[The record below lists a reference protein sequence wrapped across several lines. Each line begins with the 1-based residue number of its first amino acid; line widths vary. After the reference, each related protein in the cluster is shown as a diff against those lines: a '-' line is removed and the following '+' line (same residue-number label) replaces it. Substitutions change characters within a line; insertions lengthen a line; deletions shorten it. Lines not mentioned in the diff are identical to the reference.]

1 MEICTRLLELT
12 NTNLIYCLPT
22 MILTLVTFQL
32 LFKVKWQFKK
42 TYQIIK
48 WIIIV
53 YAVVCI
59 IHFLIGVTVHP
70 DQSSFLHRATGRYWL
85 TYWIMLCSSTIL
97 PFSLLYKKMGL
108 KPFYLLFVSVIMK
121 IGWYFERYVL
131 FIADY
136 SSSLYSAEH
145 ESDWFDSPWS
155 GLYLTWIQGIILAL
169 LLMVLTAVINRFEN
183 KMNIHNS

>member
-1 MEICTRLLELT
+1 ME
-12 NTNLIYCLPT
+12 
-22 MILTLVTFQL
+22 
-32 LFKVKWQFKK
+32 
-42 TYQIIK
+42 
-48 WIIIV
+48 
-53 YAVVCI
+53 
-59 IHFLIGVTVHP
+59 
-70 DQSSFLHRATGRYWL
+70 
-85 TYWIMLCSSTIL
+85 
-97 PFSLLYKKMGL
+97 L